1 MTTTRA
7 ASTAARSARNWA
19 DCAVHVKIF
28 PRPGNLAESREV
40 LRVLQQYGEVVMYR
54 HLKYEAPAPTLNA
67 ALAIYRTQNSAYNVV
82 QASPIHFQ
90 LQQGKHGWV
99 SKISRDASAEGSLP
113 RSRSKTDLEVS
124 EAQQAAT
131 RIPLQTDAID
141 EVLEV
146 EVLEGELQSQPNYP
160 HEDQN
165 TASPDAPT
173 GPGANWDS
181 KLFTQAVQREEHPY
195 RASEDVSTRNNT
207 SKIGPPGVLNEDA
220 TKSSSKKPARQLAEE
235 LLAGI
240 KSSSSSSKTKRDQPT
255 STPIQEFQLTIVKSF
270 FNHQAYIERQAYYA
284 GFNPDT
290 KTIMAEDLKDRVPL
304 EGFLDCDL
312 NKGDV
317 PLRIRL
323 KSKERNRSQVSLN
336 DLWETGKLERG
347 EI

>member
-7 ASTAARSARNWA
+7 ASTAARSARSWV

-54 HLKYEAPAPTLNA
+54 HLKYEAPNPTLNA

-90 LQQGKHGWV
+90 LQQGNHGWV
-99 SKISRDASAEGSLP
+99 SNISRDASAEGSLP
-113 RSRSKTDLEVS
+113 RSRPDTHLDLEKT
-124 EAQQAAT
+124 QDT
-131 RIPLQTDAID
+131 AIQLD
-141 EVLEV
+141 DIDQPFRAGHSREDIS
-146 EVLEGELQSQPNYP
+146 QSQPSYP
-160 HEDQN
+160 HEDEAAVN
-165 TASPDAPT
+165 FDPRT
-173 GPGANWDS
+173 GPGAKWDS
-181 KLFTQAVQREEHPY
+181 KLFAQAVQREEHPY
-195 RASEDVSTRNNT
+195 SPTEEVSYRDAASKV
-207 SKIGPPGVLNEDA
+207 G
-220 TKSSSKKPARQLAEE
+220 SSGAANKESPENLSKKPAQQLAEE
-235 LLAGI
+235 LLASM
-240 KSSSSSSKTKRDQPT
+240 KTSSSSSKVKGDQLA
-255 STPIQEFQLTIVKSF
+255 STPIQEFQLTVEKSF

-284 GFNPDT
+284 GFNPDM

-323 KSKERNRSQVSLN
+323 KKKERNRSKASLKE
-336 DLWETGKLERG
+336 LWETGKMERG
-347 EI
+347 EM